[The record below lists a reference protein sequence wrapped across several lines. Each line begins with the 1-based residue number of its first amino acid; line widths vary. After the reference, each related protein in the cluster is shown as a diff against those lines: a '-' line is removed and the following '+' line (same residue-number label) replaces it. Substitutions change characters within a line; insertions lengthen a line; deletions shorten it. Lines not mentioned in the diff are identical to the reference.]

1 MMKYVIKVEFNE
13 DVEEEYVLDTE
24 EEAKQLLQKLKGT
37 AVSVKIY
44 PTISGIEDVLTDIKE
59 RIKNDE
65 DIE

>member
-37 AVSVKIY
+37 MVSVKIY